1 MSVPVTSVDGLAAQ
15 FMVTHILSFTPYSII
30 YYDYFLT
37 LSDEVKLFWLHPDKF
52 NLFSYLF
59 LLNRY
64 VSLFGNLQIL
74 IFGLIGRIDFVFQS
88 CRASHMYHMILLLVQ
103 QSIIAVLCVM
113 QIHAIYQSRRVLVFL
128 ISIAVIGVAVPCW
141 SMYALSTEH
150 LPYPVVISP
159 VLGCSRVVGEAEG
172 FYSALSWTG
181 CLAVDTTV
189 FALLLY
195 KTVKVGRGVRLLD
208 TMMRNAT
215 VYYSILS
222 LVNLSNILIL
232 RFASPGLR
240 TCALSLTN
248 ALSCTLISRVIF
260 DLRSKFGNASR
271 TETTAYYVYDAPD
284 NQTERNGLPLFVRP
298 LFRN

>member
-1 MSVPVTSVDGLAAQ
+1 MSVPVNSVDGLATQ
-15 FMVTHILSFTPYSII
+15 FMATHILSFTPYSII

-37 LSDEVKLFWLHPDKF
+37 LSDEVELFWLHPDKF

-64 VSLFGNLQIL
+64 VSFFGNLQIL
-74 IFGLIGRIDFVFQS
+74 IFGLIGRIDFILQS
-88 CRASHMYHMILLLVQ
+88 CRASHIYHMVLLLVQ
-103 QSIIAVLCVM
+103 QTVVGVLCVM

-128 ISIAVIGVAVPCW
+128 ISIAVIGVAVACW
-141 SMYALSTEH
+141 SMYALSTD

-172 FYSALSWTG
+172 FYAAISWTG
-181 CLAVDTTV
+181 CLVLDTTV

-195 KTVKVGRGVRLLD
+195 ETVRVGRGVRLLD

-232 RFASPGLR
+232 RFASVSFVVHHKP
-240 TCALSLTN
+240 
-248 ALSCTLISRVIF
+248 
-260 DLRSKFGNASR
+260 
-271 TETTAYYVYDAPD
+271 
-284 NQTERNGLPLFVRP
+284 PLQV
-298 LFRN
+298 